1 VSHQN
6 VNCNLGGLLLA
17 NETCNV
23 TCAAGYLPS
32 AQGGTNYYECAPD
45 GESSF
50 MATAP
55 TLDCRQGILELC
67 PPDVSS
73 PTHHST

>member
-1 VSHQN
+1 
-6 VNCNLGGLLLA
+6 
-17 NETCNV
+17 V

-32 AQGGTNYYECAPD
+32 AQGGSDYYECAPD

-55 TLDCRQGILELC
+55 TLDCRQGTLEL
-67 PPDVSS
+67 
-73 PTHHST
+73 